1 MEVSSTNLMASLG
14 SMVFLGDDR
23 LGKETRRLGSLSLVC
38 SMIQP
43 CIFYRYQYNR
53 VYICIMR
60 VDVARKTTASSS
72 QGSVMVPCLFIAA
85 HPRGHLYSG
94 FPEAVKADQSLRQ
107 VDINY
112 MNCHNAIMASVPVF
126 LANTPVVR
134 IGS

>member
-1 MEVSSTNLMASLG
+1 MIVRPATITNGNLGLDGPSYCSPSS
-14 SMVFLGDDR
+14 
-23 LGKETRRLGSLSLVC
+23 
-38 SMIQP
+38 
-43 CIFYRYQYNR
+43 
-53 VYICIMR
+53 
-60 VDVARKTTASSS
+60 
-72 QGSVMVPCLFIAA
+72 

>member
-1 MEVSSTNLMASLG
+1 VSSTNLMASRG

-23 LGKETRRLGSLSLVC
+23 LGKETRRLGSFSLVC

-53 VYICIMR
+53 VYICIIR

-72 QGSVMVPCLFIAA
+72 QGRSWYLAFTLQQGLIMIVRPATITNGNLGLDGPSYYSPSS

-94 FPEAVKADQSLRQ
+94 FPEAVKADQS
-107 VDINY
+107 
-112 MNCHNAIMASVPVF
+112 
-126 LANTPVVR
+126 
-134 IGS
+134 